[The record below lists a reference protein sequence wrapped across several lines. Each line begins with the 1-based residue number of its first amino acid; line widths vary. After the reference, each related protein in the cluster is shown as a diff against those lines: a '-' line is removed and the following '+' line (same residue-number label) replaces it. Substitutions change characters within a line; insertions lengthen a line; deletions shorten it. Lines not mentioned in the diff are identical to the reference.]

1 MIWRRGLCLLA
12 GYLLGCLLT
21 AQGVARLRT
30 GKGAWTLGTG
40 NPGAANMA
48 GTLGLGWG
56 ALVLAGDCLKTI
68 LACLLSRG
76 FLAPQLGVL
85 ALYHAGLG
93 AALGHNFPF
102 WHRWQGGKGVAV
114 TCTVQVLAAPLW
126 GILSCLAGLAVVGI
140 SGFVPL
146 GAVMI
151 PALFVPIS
159 LWLYGPEAGLLALIA
174 AVMMFFR
181 HLPGLRRMAA
191 GQEHRAFRRRSP

>member
-1 MIWRRGLCLLA
+1 MIGQRLLCLFT

-21 AQGVARLRT
+21 AQGVARLKT
-30 GKGAWTLGTG
+30 GAGAWTLGTG
-40 NPGAANMA
+40 NPGAANLT
-48 GTLGLGWG
+48 GQLGLKWG
-56 ALVLAGDCLKTI
+56 ALVLAGDCGKAI
-68 LACLLSRG
+68 LACLACRLL
-76 FLAPQLGVL
+76 LAPDLGPL

-93 AALGHNFPF
+93 AVLGHNFPF

-126 GILSCLAGLAVVGI
+126 GSLSCLAGLAVVVL

-146 GAVMI
+146 GAVVI

-159 LWLYGPEAGLLALIA
+159 LWRYGPEAGLIALLWALI
-174 AVMMFFR
+174 MLSR

-191 GQEHRAFRRRSP
+191 GQERRAFRPKQ